1 MNSAIELLS
10 LQLQSNMLSKLL
22 ASENTSGSALS
33 SLPGA
38 TQSDGFSFDELL
50 QNCIEEMTGES
61 TGLSDISDSSIL
73 QNMGIGQYPPI
84 NATQPAAA
92 GNMTASGSLI
102 DFIKVHEG
110 YSAAA
115 YTGADVQN
123 RTIGY
128 GHVIQQSENYTNLSQ
143 SQATS
148 LLKHDLS
155 SSVASVNK
163 EFAGIP
169 LTQSQFDSLVSFAY
183 NLGDN
188 IWGSAPTL
196 VSDIKS
202 GASAEKLKSDF
213 IAYDHC
219 NGQELT
225 GLYNRRLDEWM
236 MFTSGSYNLHI

>member
-10 LQLQSNMLSKLL
+10 LQMQSNMLSKLL
-22 ASENTSGSALS
+22 ASESTGNSALS
-33 SLPGA
+33 SLTGA
-38 TQSDGFSFDELL
+38 TQSNGFSFEELL

-61 TGLSDISDSSIL
+61 TGLSGITDSSVF
-73 QNMGIGQYPPI
+73 QNMGIYQYPSI
-84 NATQPAAA
+84 NITQPVAV
-92 GNMTASGSLI
+92 GNMTASNSLI

-110 YSAAA
+110 YSSTA

-128 GHVIQQSENYTNLSQ
+128 GHVIQQGENYTNLTQ
-143 SQATS
+143 MQATS
-148 LLKHDLS
+148 LLKNDLS

-163 EFAGIP
+163 EFAGTS
-169 LTQSQFDSLVSFAY
+169 LTQNQFDSLVSFAY

-188 IWGSAPTL
+188 IWSSAPTL

-213 IAYDHC
+213 TAYDHC

-225 GLYNRRLDEWM
+225 GLYNRRVDEWK